1 MEISRPRDIFAMNV
15 FDRKTMKEMLPEE
28 IFKRLLASIEG
39 GQKLDISIADFVA
52 TAMKEWAVSK
62 GATHYTHWFLPR
74 TETTAEKHIAFLTT
88 DETGSPLDSFSGA
101 ELVKSEPDAS
111 SFPSGGIRST
121 FEARG
126 YSTWDPSSSAFIVR
140 SPKGATLCIPS
151 VFISYDG
158 TPLDMKTP
166 LIKSIDVA
174 KDRAMRLLKLF
185 GNRTVKSVEVT
196 VGAEQEYFLVDEDKA
211 KGRPDLQFCGRTL
224 LGAPSPL
231 EQTVE
236 AHYFGAIH
244 PRILAYMEDV
254 ERDMYRM
261 GQVLKARHNEVAP
274 CQFEFAPDVSEGNL
288 GCDQNHILME
298 IMRKMALRHKFR
310 LLLHEK
316 PFAGVNG
323 SGKHLNF
330 SLKDS
335 EGRNLLKPSSNHR
348 RNIQFLTFLGAFL
361 LGMSKYGGLLRASIA
376 SPGNM
381 HRLGGHEAPPAIM
394 SVYLGEVLTHIL
406 ENIGKGLPDKVP
418 SRSLIDLGLNRLP
431 SVLAE
436 NSDRNRTSPIAFTGN
451 KFEFRAV
458 GSPQA
463 VAGPLTT
470 VLAVWSSGM
479 EEMADMIERRTVDGR
494 MDVTDA
500 ALEAIGYAAKESR
513 AVRFEGNAY
522 TTEWMAEAKARG
534 LVIAESTVE
543 ALDQYLVP
551 ENKALMS
558 KLGIMGEREL
568 EAYHEIRTE
577 QYVKAMDVEMGTLI
591 SMIREGVLPA
601 ITKQITLEGNGL
613 KALPQGWEQDLGPW
627 EKGLKDMITLKNGLI
642 TASQRLEDLR
652 HRAQAMDLTE
662 RARVVTEDG
671 LPLMAAIRGM
681 SDGAELLIAG
691 DLWPYP
697 RYRELFLID

>member
-1 MEISRPRDIFAMNV
+1 MEVSRPRDIFAMNV

-211 KGRPDLQFCGRTL
+211 KKRPDLQFCGRTL

-330 SLKDS
+330 SLRDS

-406 ENIGKGLPDKVP
+406 ENIGKGLPEKVP
-418 SRSLIDLGLNRLP
+418 SRSLIDLGMNRLP

-463 VAGPLTT
+463 ISGPLTV

-500 ALEAIGYAAKESR
+500 ALEAIGHAAKESR

-558 KLGIMGEREL
+558 KLGIMGQREL

-591 SMIREGVLPA
+591 SMVREGVLPA

-652 HRAQAMDLTE
+652 HRAQAMALTD

-671 LPLMAAIRGM
+671 LPMMAAIRGM

-697 RYRELFLID
+697 RYRELFLVD

>member
-1 MEISRPRDIFAMNV
+1 MEVSRPRDIFAMNV

-211 KGRPDLQFCGRTL
+211 KKRPDLQFCGRTL

-330 SLKDS
+330 SLRDS

-394 SVYLGEVLTHIL
+394 SVYLGEVLSHIL
-406 ENIGKGLPDKVP
+406 DNIGKGLPDKVP

-463 VAGPLTT
+463 IAGPLTV

-479 EEMADMIERRTVDGR
+479 EEMADMIERCTVDGR

-500 ALEAIGYAAKESR
+500 ALEAIGHAAKESR

-558 KLGIMGEREL
+558 KLGIMGQREL

-613 KALPQGWEQDLGPW
+613 KALPHGWEQDLGPW

-642 TASQRLEDLR
+642 TASHRLEDLR
-652 HRAQAMDLTE
+652 HRAQAMDLAE
-662 RARVVTEDG
+662 RAKLVTEDG
-671 LPLMAAIRGM
+671 LPMMAAIRGM

-697 RYRELFLID
+697 RYRELFLVD

>member
-1 MEISRPRDIFAMNV
+1 MEVSRPRDIFAMNV

-211 KGRPDLQFCGRTL
+211 KKRPDLQFCGRTL

-330 SLKDS
+330 SLRDS

-394 SVYLGEVLTHIL
+394 SVYLGEVLSHIL
-406 ENIGKGLPDKVP
+406 DNIGKGLPDKVP

-463 VAGPLTT
+463 IAGPLTV

-500 ALEAIGYAAKESR
+500 ALEAIGHAAKESR

-558 KLGIMGEREL
+558 KLGIMGQREL

-627 EKGLKDMITLKNGLI
+627 EKGLRDMITLKNGLI
-642 TASQRLEDLR
+642 TASHRLEDLR
-652 HRAQAMDLTE
+652 HRAQAMDLAE
-662 RARVVTEDG
+662 RAKLVTEDG
-671 LPLMAAIRGM
+671 LPMMAAIRGM

-697 RYRELFLID
+697 RYRELFLVD